1 MWWIGNLK
9 EHKFQVPQY
18 FILQLV
24 FQCIFHEGG
33 SKEISCHWGRVR
45 EGFQR
50 TFRRSIL
57 LFLSGDITAVF
68 RQFFFFFPS
77 VWSPECPL
85 TTVPWAWHPITVLTV
100 RCRGWPAVS
109 SGFPTAEVISTTVP
123 EGSSWRWKQPSSKFL
138 LCSRLKTRSS
148 VHVQQDRKGGK
159 GGLVPEKPWQCVGW
173 QFFKICRRG
182 PVGSTR
188 FLLPWSVEM

>member
-1 MWWIGNLK
+1 MRSKCKISSKMWWIGNLK

-57 LFLSGDITAVF
+57 LFLSGDITAIF
-68 RQFFFFFPS
+68 RQFFFS
-77 VWSPECPL
+77 SLHCEVQS
-85 TTVPWAWHPITVLTV
+85 VPWQ
-100 RCRGWPAVS
+100 RCPEHDIPLLSWRSGAVDDQRSPAVS
-109 SGFPTAEVISTTVP
+109 PLL
-123 EGSSWRWKQPSSKFL
+123 RWLAP
-138 LCSRLKTRSS
+138 RSQKAAAGDGNS
-148 VHVQQDRKGGK
+148 QAANVFCAAG
-159 GGLVPEKPWQCVGW
+159 
-173 QFFKICRRG
+173 
-182 PVGSTR
+182 
-188 FLLPWSVEM
+188 